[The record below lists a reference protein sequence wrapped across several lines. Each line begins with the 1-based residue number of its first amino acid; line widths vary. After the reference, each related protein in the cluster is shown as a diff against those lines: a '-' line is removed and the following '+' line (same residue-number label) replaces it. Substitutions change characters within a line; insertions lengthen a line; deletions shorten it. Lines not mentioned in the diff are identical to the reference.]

1 MVIYMAIV
9 GFSFT
14 KINVERNKP
23 VQGQISVK
31 NNVKIDD
38 VKQSDMKVG
47 NQNQKVAKVTFTY
60 TSEYSPKIG
69 NLELGGELIYM
80 NEAKVI
86 DEVTKGWKDNKKIPE
101 KVMTPVVNN
110 ILSRSNILALS
121 LTKEVNL
128 PPQLKLPRVAVNK

>member
-1 MVIYMAIV
+1 MAIV